1 MLASLPS
8 GGGPWKDLAI
18 QTLEATQ
25 NCGRDVAA
33 KAKLRSMF
41 MNLDSKS
48 KAEVAR
54 ISVMAEAKKK
64 QIEASTDFS
73 DLPGVVSPFSY
84 WDPLKLSA
92 GANEGQVLFFR
103 EAELKHGRVC
113 MLASLGLV
121 VGERFHP
128 LFGGDIDA
136 PSFSGDLFSSQALGP
151 FWLAIL
157 VASGGIELLTS
168 GGRWEGTETQGI
180 TQELTPGTV
189 PGDLGFDPLSLKP
202 DDPEQWLKRQ
212 NQEIL
217 NGRLAMIAT
226 MGILAEELFLG
237 EKLHGLR

>member
-1 MLASLPS
+1 MY
-8 GGGPWKDLAI
+8 
-18 QTLEATQ
+18 
-25 NCGRDVAA
+25 
-33 KAKLRSMF
+33 

-48 KAEVAR
+48 KAELAR
-54 ISVMAEAKKK
+54 IATRVEAKKK
-64 QIEASTDFS
+64 EVEADFS
-73 DLPGVVSPFSY
+73 DLPGVVSPLAY

-92 GANEGQVLFFR
+92 GANEGQILFFR

-113 MLASLGLV
+113 MLASLGFV
-121 VGERFHP
+121 VGENFHP

-157 VASGGIELLTS
+157 VAAGGIELLTS
-168 GGRWEGTETQGI
+168 GGRWQGTQSQGM
-180 TQELTPGTV
+180 TQELIPGVV

-212 NQEIL
+212 NQELL
-217 NGRLAMIAT
+217 NGRLAMIT
-226 MGILAEELFLG
+226 TIGMIAEEVFLG